1 MASQPNQR
9 PGKAKGKRAELEA
22 ALAARGWIRVD
33 VAEWIE
39 LQAALAPVS
48 ENYLRRLLRES
59 DVELSP
65 MVAGVRQGSF
75 EELEASLANLLNE
88 YEGGDA
94 QRKSAVRRLVITAK
108 EHAQW
113 AWRRAA
119 AGSEKRAEKEEK
131 TLWLTTWLENP
142 GLFPEWVRLRK
153 TAVT

>member
-1 MASQPNQR
+1 VASQPNRR

-22 ALAARGWIRVD
+22 ALKARGWTRVD
-33 VAEWIE
+33 EAEWIE

-59 DVELSP
+59 GVALSP

-75 EELEASLANLLNE
+75 DELEASLAALLNQ
-88 YEGGDA
+88 YEGGDVRRRA
-94 QRKSAVRRLVITAK
+94 AVRKLVIVAK

-113 AWRRAA
+113 AMRRAA
-119 AGSEKRAEKEEK
+119 AGSAKQAEKEEV

-142 GLFPEWVRLRK
+142 GLFPEWMRLRK
-153 TAVT
+153 AAR